1 MFGTQ
6 VADKTDWR
14 KLLKGEAE
22 PLDLIEVREQL
33 IEEFAHKIQA
43 IREEFSQ
50 NLEFNETVELLDTEL
65 PREFVYPV
73 EQYPE
78 KIKSHNLDKTP
89 VIRGKLQGIKG
100 FCFKDPEAK
109 AKFGNDNCYT
119 TKPKFSEKEQQRLD
133 AIKERQKELNSIKV
147 YEDDQVLAFMDI
159 MPQADGHTLVIPK
172 TPAVTLLDL
181 PADAAAYTIQVV
193 QKVAKAIEVG
203 LDAQGIVL
211 MQLSGAAAGQTVPHV
226 HFHLI
231 PSSVHEL

>member
-1 MFGTQ
+1 M
-6 VADKTDWR
+6 AYD
-14 KLLKGEAE
+14 
-22 PLDLIEVREQL
+22 EQN
-33 IEEFAHKIQA
+33 IFARIL
-43 IREEFSQ
+43 RG
-50 NLEFNETVELLDTEL
+50 EL
-65 PREFVYPV
+65 P
-73 EQYPE
+73 
-78 KIKSHNLDKTP
+78 
-89 VIRGKLQGIKG
+89 
-100 FCFKDPEAK
+100 A
-109 AKFGNDNCYT
+109 
-119 TKPKFSEKEQQRLD
+119 
-133 AIKERQKELNSIKV
+133 IKV

-231 PSSVHEL
+231 PSSVHELGKHALQMGDQKNQSTSRKNSRCFVIPSIQSRSFGSFFRSKNK